1 MKGFTFTRTVKTERR
16 IENGVVVEVKT
27 TVTTNGD
34 PEVEEQVKKMSS
46 WFDDLNRLFDRFPF
60 R

>member
-1 MKGFTFTRTVKTERR
+1 MKGFTFTRTVTTERR

-27 TVTTNGD
+27 TITTNGD
-34 PEVEEQVKKMSS
+34 PEVEKQVKEMSS
-46 WFDDLNRLFDRFPF
+46 WFDDLNKLFDSFPF